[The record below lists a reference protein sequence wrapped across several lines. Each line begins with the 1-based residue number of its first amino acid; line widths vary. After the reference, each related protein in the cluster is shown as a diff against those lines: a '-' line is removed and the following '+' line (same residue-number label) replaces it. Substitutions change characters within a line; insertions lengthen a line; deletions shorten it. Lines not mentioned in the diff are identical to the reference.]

1 MFIIV
6 ETFIFINLFVAV
18 IVNNLEQLQ
27 LQQVARLK
35 RAKLSRQKQSL
46 QVDGNTCAEERMS
59 AFTIL

>member
-1 MFIIV
+1 VFIIV